1 MAGAGWLGRAARA
14 GAGAAAGGLAAGAA
28 VGLGAGGLEGAGSG
42 GGGGGLGGSVARAPA
57 LLARLGRDLLA
68 VGRIS
73 LDYRASLRGLEP
85 GSPER
90 EEAKHACHARSALIL
105 RDLCFSNGGIY
116 TKLGQHL
123 GQLDYLLPAEYV
135 HTMRESLLHR
145 CPVTPL
151 GDVRR
156 TVEEDLGRPLE
167 EVFKRF
173 EEAPVASASL
183 AQVHEAETLSGQRVA
198 VKVQHQGL
206 REAASADIATVSA
219 LVAGVRVF
227 FPNFDYGWLV
237 AEIRRNLPKELDF
250 RVEAENT
257 ERCQKNIAG
266 SRLGTSVEVPAVHAE
281 LSGPRVLTMDF
292 AEGVPVGDRAAIEAA
307 GLYPAEVARLVART
321 FSDMIFEHGFVHC
334 DPHEANMLVRRVGG
348 RPRLILLDHGLYREI
363 DDAFRLEYAA
373 LWRSLIFGDAPG
385 IKRHSES
392 MNAGDLYPL
401 FAAMLTMRPWD
412 SIVKS
417 QEGAGGIDRLRLEG
431 SAREKQNL
439 QVYAMEYFQGISTL
453 LGRIPSEMLL
463 LLKTNDCLR
472 AVDSA
477 LGAPVNTFI
486 ITARS
491 TSRVLAVER
500 GPRLPW
506 VAAGLARLFQKVNL
520 ELRLL
525 AMQVCALLY

>member
-1 MAGAGWLGRAARA
+1 M
-14 GAGAAAGGLAAGAA
+14 
-28 VGLGAGGLEGAGSG
+28 
-42 GGGGGLGGSVARAPA
+42 
-57 LLARLGRDLLA
+57 
-68 VGRIS
+68 
-73 LDYRASLRGLEP
+73 
-85 GSPER
+85 
-90 EEAKHACHARSALIL
+90 
-105 RDLCFSNGGIY
+105 
-116 TKLGQHL
+116 
-123 GQLDYLLPAEYV
+123 
-135 HTMRESLLHR
+135 
-145 CPVTPL
+145 
-151 GDVRR
+151 
-156 TVEEDLGRPLE
+156 
-167 EVFKRF
+167 
-173 EEAPVASASL
+173 
-183 AQVHEAETLSGQRVA
+183 
-198 VKVQHQGL
+198 
-206 REAASADIATVSA
+206 
-219 LVAGVRVF
+219 
-227 FPNFDYGWLV
+227 
-237 AEIRRNLPKELDF
+237 
-250 RVEAENT
+250 
-257 ERCQKNIAG
+257 
-266 SRLGTSVEVPAVHAE
+266 
-281 LSGPRVLTMDF
+281 
-292 AEGVPVGDRAAIEAA
+292 
-307 GLYPAEVARLVART
+307 ART